1 MSESYE
7 IFSMF
12 DEVFE
17 EIGDISGFITLDIG
31 SGAGYMISYLVKKKD
46 LERVFASDLSTF
58 TLSSLKQKL
67 SPEEMLRVVSI
78 KADLRRMDFLKDCFF
93 DLVTAYGT
101 LTPIEMIT
109 PGGTK
114 NVLNEVHRILKSEG
128 SFVIIEHCPIDLIR
142 PIDEAQRTMVGF
154 WRVSEKI
161 IEACGEPSFAGYTPQ
176 SLIKTVEGCGF
187 KVDSWKEIETTH
199 LQELS
204 EYISYVN
211 QMVQRIP
218 DKDMRAKLIPD
229 VERICRDAKKYGIRS
244 IPQNAIYASKPSHDK
259 ERMMEYPES
268 VTLYGTVHH
277 KGTLGY

>member
-1 MSESYE
+1 
-7 IFSMF
+7 MF

-17 EIGDISGFITLDIG
+17 EIGDISGSVTLDIG
-31 SGAGYMISYLVKKKD
+31 SGGGYMISYLIKKKD
-46 LERVFASDLSTF
+46 LERVFASDISTF
-58 TLSSLKQKL
+58 TIDSLKQKL
-67 SPEEMLRVVSI
+67 SPDEMLRVVSI

-114 NVLNEVHRILKSEG
+114 NVLSEIYRVLKSG
-128 SFVIIEHCPIDLIR
+128 RSFIIIEHCPIDLIE
-142 PIDEAQRTMVGF
+142 PIDEAQKVMVSF
-154 WRVSEKI
+154 WRLSEKI

-176 SLIKTVEGCGF
+176 SLIKIAEACGF
-187 KVDSWKEIETTH
+187 KVDSWKEVKTTC

-204 EYISYVN
+204 EYVSYVN

-218 DKDMRAKLIPD
+218 DKDVREKLTRE
-229 VERICRDAKKYGIRS
+229 VEGICVDARKYGIRS

-259 ERMMEYPES
+259 QKKIEYPEL
-268 VTLYGTVHH
+268 VNLYGTVHH
-277 KGTLGY
+277 KDALGY